1 MKTATTSTAGQRG
14 IALLVVMVIVLL
26 SCLLALWAFRTA
38 LVNETYVGNDVDYQR
53 AFEAAQAMLQD
64 AEMDIR
70 GERADGTSCVADAN
84 QPRVCRQGTTLAFIE
99 ETQQLTGLLARLAND
114 APETRCMNA
123 ICQKRTGVQDF
134 WNVEADWNRMVAKP
148 PSGAAS
154 AAARYGDYTG
164 ALLPTDSQAKPNP
177 LLTERADGKG
187 AWYWIEIMP
196 YDDSPSGLLPDRNKL
211 ELNLNPFVVY
221 RITAV
226 ATGRK
231 AFKPA
236 DNRTEYTKVV
246 LQSTYA
252 RQKLKN

>member
-1 MKTATTSTAGQRG
+1 MTRPATASTTRQRG
-14 IALLVVMVIVLL
+14 ISLLVVMVVVLL

-70 GERADGTSCVADAN
+70 GERADGSTCVPDGN
-84 QPRVCRQGTTLAFIE
+84 QPRVCRTGATLAFIE
-99 ETQQLTGLLARLAND
+99 ETGQLAGLLARLD
-114 APETRCMNA
+114 STDSGCLNA

-134 WNVEADWNRMVAKP
+134 WNVDADRKKMMVDNV
-148 PSGAAS
+148 G
-154 AAARYGDYTG
+154 ARYGDYTG
-164 ALLPTDSQAKPNP
+164 ALPPEDSKATPNP
-177 LLTERADGKG
+177 LLKERGTNNKG
-187 AWYWIEIMP
+187 AWYWIEVMP
-196 YDDSPSGLLPDRNKL
+196 YDDSPSGLLQERNKL

-226 ATGRK
+226 AMGLK
-231 AFKPA
+231 AANSTLTP
-236 DNRTEYTKVV
+236 TEQEYTKVV

-252 RQKLKN
+252 RQKLRN